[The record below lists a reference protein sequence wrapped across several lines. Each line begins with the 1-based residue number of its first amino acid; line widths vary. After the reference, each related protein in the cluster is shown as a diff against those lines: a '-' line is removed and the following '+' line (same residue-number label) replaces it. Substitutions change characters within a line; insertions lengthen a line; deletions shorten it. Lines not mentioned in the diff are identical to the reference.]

1 MQMVVMAV
9 TLLPRDAQTES
20 GPAALR
26 DAQTQSHHKK
36 ADRR

>member
-26 DAQTQSHHKK
+26 GAQTQSHHKK